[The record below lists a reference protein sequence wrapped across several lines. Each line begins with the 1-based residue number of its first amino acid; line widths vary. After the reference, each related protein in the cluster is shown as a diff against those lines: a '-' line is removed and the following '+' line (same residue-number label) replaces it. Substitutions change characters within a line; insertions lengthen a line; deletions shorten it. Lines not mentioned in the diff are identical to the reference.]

1 MMRDRFELPRNAA
14 GEPLVYFC
22 GHSLGLMPIAAR
34 RIVNEELDSWAARG
48 IDGQFNG
55 QRPWVDYA
63 AQMQAGLAALAG
75 ADASEV
81 VAMNALTL
89 NLHVL
94 MASFYR
100 PRGTR
105 RRILIEAGAFPS
117 DRHAVA
123 GQIAWHGLD
132 PRDCL
137 LELAPRAGED
147 LLREDDIEGAIERAG
162 ETLALVLWPGVQ
174 YLTGQAFDCARIACA
189 ARHAG
194 AVVGFDMAH
203 AIGNLPLALHDW
215 NADFAAWCSYKYL
228 NSGPGAIGGAFVH
241 ARHAH
246 RSDLPRLAGWWG
258 HDPATRFRMAPGFD
272 AAAGAAGWQVSNPP
286 IFSSAPLL
294 ASLEIFMAAGI
305 GRLREQSIALTRA
318 LEAEIDALPA
328 GEASLVTPR
337 DARARGAQ
345 LSIRVRGDAERS
357 RRIFDALA
365 VRGIVCDWREP
376 DVLRIA
382 PVPLYNTA
390 DEIRHAGAALRAAL
404 AQVG

>member
-1 MMRDRFELPRNAA
+1 MRERFELPRDAS

-48 IDGQFNG
+48 IDGQFVG

-63 AQMQAGLAALAG
+63 SLMQAGLAALAG
-75 ADASEV
+75 AETGEV
-81 VAMNALTL
+81 VAMNALTV

-100 PRGTR
+100 PQGAR

-132 PRDCL
+132 PRECL
-137 LELAPRAGED
+137 VELAPRAGEE
-147 LLREDDIEGAIERAG
+147 LLREDDIDDAIGRAG
-162 ETLALVLWPGVQ
+162 DTLALVLWPGVQ
-174 YLTGQAFDCARIACA
+174 YLTGQAFDCARIARA
-189 ARHAG
+189 ARRAG
-194 AVVGFDMAH
+194 AAVGFDMAH

-215 NADFAAWCSYKYL
+215 DADFAAWCSYKYL
-228 NSGPGAIGGAFVH
+228 NAGPGAVGGAFVH
-241 ARHAH
+241 ARYAQ

-258 HDPATRFRMAPGFD
+258 HDPATRFLMAPRFD

-294 ASLEIFMAAGI
+294 ASLEIFMTAGI
-305 GRLREQSIALTRA
+305 ARLREQSIGLTRA

-328 GEASLVTPR
+328 GEVHLITPR

-345 LSIRVRGDAERS
+345 LSLRVRGGD
-357 RRIFDALA
+357 RRGRRVFDALA
-365 VRGIVCDWREP
+365 ARGIVCDWREP

-382 PVPLYNTA
+382 PVPLYNTP
-390 DEIRHAGAALRAAL
+390 DEVRRAGAALRSAL
-404 AQVG
+404 ATVG